1 MDMKGKLLLKSFG
14 WIAYISMMGVVIFL
28 LLALVHLALPQYSSI
43 LTPVIIIVV
52 VGIFL
57 IVAIMDY
64 LKSKAKT
71 SEQMGDSSGELF
83 CCASEALQERLAQVE
98 RQLVDVQEI
107 VLAID
112 EKLER
117 QEPRE
122 QG

>member
-1 MDMKGKLLLKSFG
+1 MDMKGRLLLKSFG
-14 WIAYISMMGVVIFL
+14 WIAYISMMGMVIFL
-28 LLALVHLALPQYSSI
+28 FLALVHLVLPRYSSI
-43 LTPVIIIVV
+43 LTPVVIAVV
-52 VGIFL
+52 VGIFF
-57 IVAIMDY
+57 IVAVLDY

-71 SEQMGDSSGELF
+71 PEQMSDSSGELF

-98 RQLVDVQEI
+98 RQLTDVQEV

-112 EKLER
+112 EKLEH